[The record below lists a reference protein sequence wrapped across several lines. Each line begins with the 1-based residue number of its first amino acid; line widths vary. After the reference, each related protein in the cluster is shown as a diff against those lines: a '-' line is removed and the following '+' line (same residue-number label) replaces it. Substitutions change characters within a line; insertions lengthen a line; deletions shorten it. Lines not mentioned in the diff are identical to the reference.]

1 MQYEISWE
9 VVASSVPLLARGVVA
24 TLELAAASVA
34 IGLAIGVLGAAA
46 RVSCVGAL
54 RRITAAYVE
63 VIRNTPML
71 VQLYFIFYGLPRLG
85 VRFDSDLTALIAL
98 SLYCGAYVVEIVR
111 AGIEAVDRGQ
121 IEAAR
126 ALGLGE
132 GSVFGRVVLPQA
144 LRTGLPA
151 IGGQVIVMLKLSS
164 LASVIGAVELTYLV
178 VDVVAQT
185 YRSFELYAMAGLV
198 YLALTLGVA
207 ALVRVIEA
215 RVRVP
220 H

>member
-1 MQYEISWE
+1 MRYEFSWE
-9 VVASSVPLLARGVVA
+9 VIASSAPLLLVGVVA
-24 TLELAAASVA
+24 TLELAGSSVA
-34 IGLAIGVLGAAA
+34 IGLPIGILGAAA
-46 RVSCVGAL
+46 RVSRVRAL
-54 RRITAAYVE
+54 RRIVGAYVE

-85 VRFDSDLTALIAL
+85 VRFDSDLTALLAL

-132 GSVFGRVVLPQA
+132 ASVFGRVVLPQA
-144 LRTGLPA
+144 MRTALPA

-164 LASVIGAVELTYLV
+164 LASVIGAEELTYVV

-198 YLALTLGVA
+198 YLGLTLGVA
-207 ALVRVIEA
+207 ALFRAVEA
-215 RVRVP
+215 RLRVP